1 MRLGDAE
8 VRQMIRINLLPHRE
22 EKRKARQQQML
33 FISGG
38 VAALGALSVLF
49 VYLAIAT
56 MISEQAGNNQ
66 YLKGEITKLNTEI
79 EEIKA
84 LKDKTRSLLERKKVV
99 EDLQANRAEA
109 VHLFDQMVRLLPEG
123 IYLKAIKQTG
133 KIVNIQGYAQSNARV
148 STLMRNLEA
157 SPWLE
162 LPDLVEI
169 KGVTVNSVRA
179 NEFSLNVKI
188 SEPHKTE
195 PAVLKDKK
203 S

>member
-1 MRLGDAE
+1 
-8 VRQMIRINLLPHRE
+8 MIRINLLPHRE

-38 VAALGALSVLF
+38 VAVLGALSVLLGY
-49 VYLAIAT
+49 VAIAG
-56 MISEQAGNNQ
+56 MIDHQKGNNQ
-66 YLKGEITKLNTEI
+66 YLTSEITKLNTEI

-84 LKDKTRSLLERKKVV
+84 LKDKTRSLLDRKKVV
-99 EDLQANRAEA
+99 EDLQADRAEA

-123 IYLKAIKQTG
+123 IYLKGVKQNG
-133 KIVNIQGYAQSNARV
+133 KVVNIQGYAQSNARV

-162 LPDLVEI
+162 SPDLVEI
-169 KGVTVNSVRA
+169 KAVTVNNLRA
-179 NEFSLNVKI
+179 NEFSLNIKI
-188 SEPHKTE
+188 SAPQKEGAPSVKQ
-195 PAVLKDKK
+195 PKDKK

>member
-1 MRLGDAE
+1 
-8 VRQMIRINLLPHRE
+8 MIRINLLPHRE

-109 VHLFDQMVRLLPEG
+109 VHLFDQLVRLLPEG
-123 IYLKAIKQTG
+123 IYLKAVKQNG
-133 KIVNIQGYAQSNARV
+133 KVVNIQGYAQSNARV

-188 SEPHKTE
+188 SEPHKAE
-195 PAVLKDKK
+195 PTVLKDKK

>member
-1 MRLGDAE
+1 
-8 VRQMIRINLLPHRE
+8 MIRINLMPHRE

-38 VAALGALSVLF
+38 VAALGVLSVLF
-49 VYLAIAT
+49 VYMAIAA
-56 MISEQAGNNQ
+56 MINDQAGNNQ
-66 YLKGEITKLNTEI
+66 YLKGEITKLNKEI

-123 IYLKAIKQTG
+123 IYLKGIKQNG
-133 KIVNIQGYAQSNARV
+133 KVVNIQGYAQSNARV

-169 KGVTVNSVRA
+169 KGVTVNTIRA

-195 PAVLKDKK
+195 PTVLKDKK

>member
-1 MRLGDAE
+1 
-8 VRQMIRINLLPHRE
+8 MIRINLLPHRE
-22 EKRKARQQQML
+22 EKRKARQQQMMV
-33 FISGG
+33 ITGG
-38 VAALGALSVLF
+38 VAGIGVLTVLLGYITIGA
-49 VYLAIAT
+49 
-56 MISEQAGNNQ
+56 MISDQEGNNQ
-66 YLKGEITKLNTEI
+66 YLKGEITKLNKEI

-99 EDLQANRAEA
+99 EDLQADRAEA

-123 IYLKAIKQTG
+123 IYLKSVKQSG
-133 KIVNIQGYAQSNARV
+133 KVVNIQGYAQSNARV

-169 KGVTVNSVRA
+169 KGVTVNSLRA

-188 SEPHKTE
+188 S
-195 PAVLKDKK
+195 PAQKSDADSVKDNKPKDKK
-203 S
+203 P

>member
-1 MRLGDAE
+1 
-8 VRQMIRINLLPHRE
+8 MIRINLLPHRE

-56 MISEQAGNNQ
+56 MISEQEGNNQ

-109 VHLFDQMVRLLPEG
+109 VHLFDQLVRLLPEG
-123 IYLKAIKQTG
+123 IYLKAVKQNG
-133 KIVNIQGYAQSNARV
+133 KVVNIQGYAQSNARV

-195 PAVLKDKK
+195 PTVLKDKK

>member
-1 MRLGDAE
+1 
-8 VRQMIRINLLPHRE
+8 MIRINLLPHRE

-179 NEFSLNVKI
+179 NEFSLNVNI

>member
-1 MRLGDAE
+1 
-8 VRQMIRINLLPHRE
+8 MIRINLLPHRE

-33 FISGG
+33 FITGG
-38 VAALGALSVLF
+38 VAVLGALSVLLG
-49 VYLAIAT
+49 YLAIAGL
-56 MISEQAGNNQ
+56 IDHQNSNNQ
-66 YLKGEITKLNTEI
+66 YLTGEITKLNKEI

-84 LKDKTRSLLERKKVV
+84 LKDKTRSLLDRKRVV
-99 EDLQANRAEA
+99 EDLQADRAEA

-123 IYLKAIKQTG
+123 IYLKAIKQNG
-133 KIVNIQGYAQSNARV
+133 KVVNIQGYAQSNARV

-162 LPDLVEI
+162 TPDLVEI
-169 KGVTVNSVRA
+169 KAVTVNNLRA

-188 SEPHKTE
+188 SAPQKDEN
-195 PAVLKDKK
+195 PAAAQPKDKK

>member
-1 MRLGDAE
+1 
-8 VRQMIRINLLPHRE
+8 MIRINLLPHRE

-33 FISGG
+33 FITGG
-38 VAALGALSVLF
+38 VAVLGALTVLLG
-49 VYLAIAT
+49 YIAIAGL
-56 MISEQAGNNQ
+56 IDHQNNNNQ
-66 YLKGEITKLNTEI
+66 YLQGEITKLNKEI

-84 LKDKTRSLLERKKVV
+84 LKDKTRSLLDRKKVV
-99 EDLQANRAEA
+99 EDLQADRAEA

-123 IYLKAIKQTG
+123 IYLKGIKQNG

-162 LPDLVEI
+162 GPDLVEI
-169 KGVTVNSVRA
+169 KAVTVNNLRA

-188 SEPHKTE
+188 SAPQKEDVS
-195 PAVLKDKK
+195 PAKQPKDTK

>member
-1 MRLGDAE
+1 
-8 VRQMIRINLLPHRE
+8 MIRINLLPHRE

-33 FISGG
+33 FITGG
-38 VAALGALSVLF
+38 VAVLGALSVLLG
-49 VYLAIAT
+49 YLAIAGL
-56 MISEQAGNNQ
+56 IDHQNSNNQ
-66 YLKGEITKLNTEI
+66 YLTGEITKLNKEI

-84 LKDKTRSLLERKKVV
+84 LKDKTRSLLDRKKVV
-99 EDLQANRAEA
+99 EDLQADRAEA

-123 IYLKAIKQTG
+123 IYLKGVKQTG
-133 KIVNIQGYAQSNARV
+133 KVVNIQGYAQSNARV

-162 LPDLVEI
+162 TPDLVEI
-169 KGVTVNSVRA
+169 KAVTVNNLRA

-188 SEPHKTE
+188 SAPQKDENP
-195 PAVLKDKK
+195 PAAQPKDKK

>member
-1 MRLGDAE
+1 
-8 VRQMIRINLLPHRE
+8 MIRINLLPHRE

-38 VAALGALSVLF
+38 VAVLGALSVLLG
-49 VYLAIAT
+49 YIAIAG
-56 MISEQAGNNQ
+56 MIDYQNGNNQ
-66 YLKGEITKLNTEI
+66 YLKGEITKLNSEI

-84 LKDKTRSLLERKKVV
+84 LKDKTRSLLDRKKVV
-99 EDLQANRAEA
+99 EDLQADRAEA

-123 IYLKAIKQTG
+123 IYLKGIKQNG
-133 KIVNIQGYAQSNARV
+133 KVVNIQGYAQSNARV

-169 KGVTVNSVRA
+169 KAVTVNNLRA
-179 NEFSLNVKI
+179 NEFSLNIKI
-188 SEPHKTE
+188 SAPQKEEIPTAKQ
-195 PAVLKDKK
+195 PKDKK